1 MTRTRVCHTA
11 SKTPA
16 YFSYHSLTST
26 LNTID
31 FFVDLFYSLRFL
43 KNFSF
48 VFFSSFS
55 ISSLPLSSEAVFFF
69 CIFSTDVN
77 NQCDVIFSFHLRYS
91 AAVFCC
97 FEETVTLISVVIG
110 KSKFNTDAD
119 EKVISGSNAKPPIC
133 QIRISRQ
140 QSYFWNLC
148 SGRTANGI
156 CQIGWWNR
164 QTQMSEGLVNLEAVE
179 TLVG

>member
-16 YFSYHSLTST
+16 HFSYHSLTST

-43 KNFSF
+43 KIFSF

-55 ISSLPLSSEAVFFF
+55 ISSLPLSSVAVFFF

-77 NQCDVIFSFHLRYS
+77 NQCDVIFSFYLRYS

-119 EKVISGSNAKPPIC
+119 EKVISGSNAKPLSVKFGSADSKV
-133 QIRISRQ
+133 IS
-140 QSYFWNLC
+140 
-148 SGRTANGI
+148 GI
-156 CQIGWWNR
+156 CVRGGLPMEFVKSDGGTDKLKCRKGW
-164 QTQMSEGLVNLEAVE
+164 
-179 TLVG
+179 